1 VASPEADKPAGIVPE
16 RGTGANWVSDLA
28 MDIATGTAPTT
39 AAHAPARTGQRGRSP
54 LAAAVLSFVW
64 PGLGQVYA
72 GRLIYAALFAVPV
85 LAVFGWLAYQWL
97 SDGGIWFGLAMLDSA
112 FAISVVLVTLA
123 MCVWRVAAMVHAYLV
138 AAPRRRPRVV
148 ESGLIAVLLV
158 AVVLAHSGVAYL
170 ALSVYQF
177 DVDIAN
183 NQLEPSAGPT
193 TQATATPSP
202 TATATL
208 VPGASE
214 TPAEPTPS
222 PTAEPKKSHHLT
234 IALAGLDWLPGRH
247 GGQYDAL
254 MLVSI
259 DTDTHKVA
267 MVSFPR
273 DTAYFDYYWGGR
285 TGINTKLNNFANLVE
300 RDQIH
305 APTPPAGTKMSQ
317 YKFVVLGNEM
327 GYLAGIKVDYYAVID
342 MQGFINLVDTAGGVC
357 INVPRGIADK
367 SQNTYIGA
375 GYQCMNG
382 KTALKYA
389 RSRHGSNDY
398 MRAGRQQDLIEALAR
413 KIASP
418 SGIGRLPKLLS
429 LASKIVQTN
438 FPMSTAKDYAYLIRQ
453 VGKNDVTQCVLGPP
467 YSYHPAASLTKGAW
481 TARLKLYNVAQ
492 LSVYLFGDDSRYY
505 GMEGITPVPC
515 QAGTL

>member
-16 RGTGANWVSDLA
+16 RETGANWVSDLA
-28 MDIATGTAPTT
+28 MKIATGTAPTT
-39 AAHAPARTGQRGRSP
+39 AVHAPARTGERGRSP

-72 GRLIYAALFAVPV
+72 RRWAYGALFALPV
-85 LAVFGWLAYQWL
+85 LVVFGWLAYQAI
-97 SDGGIWFGLAMLDSA
+97 SDGGIWFALAMLDSA
-112 FAISVVLVTLA
+112 FAISVVLVTVA

-138 AAPRRRPRVV
+138 AAPRRTPRVI
-148 ESGLIAVLLV
+148 ESGLIAILIA
-158 AVVLAHSGVAYL
+158 AVVAAHSGVAYL

-183 NQLEPSAGPT
+183 NQVGPSSSPSPIAVV
-193 TQATATPSP
+193 TPSP
-202 TATATL
+202 TATAS
-208 VPGASE
+208 PGTSE
-214 TPAEPTPS
+214 PPATPTPN
-222 PTAEPKKSHHLT
+222 PTATPHKSHHLT
-234 IALAGLDWLPGRH
+234 IALAGLDWLPGRN

-327 GYLAGIKVDYYAVID
+327 GYLAGISVDYYAVID
-342 MQGFINLVDTAGGVC
+342 MQGFINLVDAAGGVC

-389 RSRHGSNDY
+389 RSRHTSNDY
-398 MRAGRQQDLIEALAR
+398 VRAGRQQDLIEALAR

-438 FPMSTAKDYAYLIRQ
+438 FPLNTAKDYAYLIRQ

-481 TARLKLYNVAQ
+481 TARLKIYNVAQ

-505 GMEGITPVPC
+505 GMEGITPLPC
-515 QAGTL
+515 QSKV